1 MVVLSWFS
9 HFPSSPLNPSPNFE
23 RQLYLHHKWVTNCIL
38 FVKDRLFPLC
48 FFRFRTN
55 FDIVQVAWFRQ
66 NNFRINLYIHYA
78 WNLLTNWYIHVCL
91 CTLKLMSVCLIY
103 RLHNSAGYF
112 EKKRDILYMNHSEF
126 LPIKIRSHWASASV
140 SASMLASMMTL
151 QLMFQA
157 IYYKN

>member
-1 MVVLSWFS
+1 MVVLSWFT

-23 RQLYLHHKWVTNCIL
+23 RQLYLHHKWVTNCII

-78 WNLLTNWYIHVCL
+78 WNLLTNWYIRVCL
-91 CTLKLMSVCLIY
+91 CTLKRCVSYICIDCITLLVI
-103 RLHNSAGYF
+103 F
-112 EKKRDILYMNHSEF
+112 ETKRDILHINHWNICR
-126 LPIKIRSHWASASV
+126 LRSVHTGHQRQCLRRWSRQWWRS
-140 SASMLASMMTL
+140 S
-151 QLMFQA
+151 
-157 IYYKN
+157 